1 MWLID
6 GESLRSAMY
15 HEAFEKDTGEQKW
28 DSGLWIRY
36 KMFER
41 ILDMQTEVHA
51 DINAKCLTA
60 SEEQLLDMCRV
71 NLKDYQAVLDGIG
84 FTPKDFEIMA
94 FNVFILHCRGLI
106 DMKKETGEVSA
117 ISHYEAMITAAKIH
131 REILEDI

>member
-28 DSGLWIRY
+28 DNGLWIRY
-36 KMFER
+36 KLFER

-71 NLKDYQAVLDGIG
+71 NLKDYQAVLDEIG
-84 FTPKDFEIMA
+84 FTPKDFEAMV
-94 FNVFILHCRGLI
+94 FNIFILKCYELI
-106 DMKKETGEVSA
+106 DMKQCTGEEEA
-117 ISHYEAMITAAKIH
+117 IDHFERMIEAAKIH
-131 REILEDI
+131 KDILEAI